1 MLIPL
6 LKVKLRSKVS
16 LSKFYGLV
24 VNVRSEVEASKGQGK
39 TMKVLYAFYSL
50 YLCLLN
56 IFQEN
61 FKLYLSLEVNFEKKE
76 KKVMKYCVKTYKLSH
91 CTGVLYSIIDIFYVL
106 LRVLHG

>member
-16 LSKFYGLV
+16 LSKIYGLV

-39 TMKVLYAFYSL
+39 TMKVLYAFYYSL

-61 FKLYLSLEVNFEKKE
+61 FKLYLFEFGSE
-76 KKVMKYCVKTYKLSH
+76 
-91 CTGVLYSIIDIFYVL
+91 F
-106 LRVLHG
+106 

>member
-16 LSKFYGLV
+16 LSKIYGLV

-39 TMKVLYAFYSL
+39 TMNVSYAFYSL

-61 FKLYLSLEVNFEKKE
+61 FKLYLFEFGSEFWKK
-76 KKVMKYCVKTYKLSH
+76 KK
-91 CTGVLYSIIDIFYVL
+91 
-106 LRVLHG
+106 RR

>member
-61 FKLYLSLEVNFEKKE
+61 FKLYLSLEVNFEKKRKE
-76 KKVMKYCVKTYKLSH
+76 DNEILC
-91 CTGVLYSIIDIFYVL
+91 
-106 LRVLHG
+106 